1 MAKKKRQSKSARA
14 LKRRIARLEEQV
26 SAFGAGGKV
35 VSGWHLGGYTRSP
48 AESEDALCAGVI
60 SAGKAC
66 DPAVTREAY
75 HQIKE
80 RASIRRA
87 VIRGVRRAV
96 SMLK

>member
-26 SAFGAGGKV
+26 SALSDGGKV
-35 VSGWHLGGYTRSP
+35 VSGWKLGGYTSSL
-48 AESEDALCAGVI
+48 ADSEDAVCAVLTAREKTSD
-60 SAGKAC
+60 SAL
-66 DPAVTREAY
+66 TREAY

-80 RASIRRA
+80 RASIRHA

-96 SMLK
+96 KMFK

>member
-26 SAFGAGGKV
+26 SAFGAGG
-35 VSGWHLGGYTRSP
+35 
-48 AESEDALCAGVI
+48 AD
-60 SAGKAC
+60 AGKAC
-66 DPAVTREAY
+66 DSAVTREAY

-80 RASIRRA
+80 RASIRLA